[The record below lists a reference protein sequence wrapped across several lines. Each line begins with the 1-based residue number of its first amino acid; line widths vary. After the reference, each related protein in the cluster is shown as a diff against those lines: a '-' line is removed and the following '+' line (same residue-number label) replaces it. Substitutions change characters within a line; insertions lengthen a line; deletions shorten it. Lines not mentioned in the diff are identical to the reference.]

1 MSAEGYLLHKTLPF
15 SVGTLQAS
23 NASESLS
30 NTTSLPSISIIS
42 ATPGPSYRSK
52 QHCHYYYN
60 NIL

>member
-1 MSAEGYLLHKTLPF
+1 MPSEDYLLHKTVPF
-15 SVGTLQAS
+15 SVGTLHVS
-23 NASESLS
+23 IASESLS

-52 QHCHYYYN
+52 QHCYYYN